1 MRRKLIAG
9 NWKMHGR
16 LEQVRVLVEAAR
28 VAAGHHPGVDVLVCP
43 PFPYLLPA
51 AAAAAGSGLQV
62 GAQDC
67 ADSDAGACTG
77 GVSAPMVAD
86 CGASHCLVGHSERR
100 QLFGDSDD
108 MVRAK
113 YLRVLA
119 AGLVP
124 VLCVG
129 ETLAQRDA
137 GQTRDVV
144 LSQLRAV
151 LADGAPGLDRLV
163 IAYEPVWAIGTGRT
177 ATALQAQEVHHWI
190 RSHVQQLD
198 ARISGSVRILYGGS
212 VKAANAAELLRQPD
226 VDGALVGGA
235 SLDPR
240 EFAAIV
246 AAAA

>member
-16 LEQVRVLVEAAR
+16 LAQVHEW
-28 VAAGHHPGVDVLVCP
+28 VAASRAAAIAHPGVDVLVCP

-51 AAAAAGSGLQV
+51 IEGAAGSPLKV

-67 ADSDAGACTG
+67 AGAEAGAYTG
-77 GVSAPMVAD
+77 AVAAPMLAD
-86 CGASHCLVGHSERR
+86 CGAGHCLVGHSERR
-100 QLFGDSDD
+100 QLFGDTDA
-108 MVRAK
+108 VVAAKVQRAQ
-113 YLRVLA
+113 A

-129 ETLAQRDA
+129 ETLVERDA
-137 GQTRDVV
+137 GRTREVV
-144 LSQLRAV
+144 LAQLDAVFALGAAV
-151 LADGAPGLDRLV
+151 LERLV

-177 ATALQAQEVHHWI
+177 ASASQAQEVHGWI
-190 RSHVQQLD
+190 RSHVQGLD
-198 ARISGSVRILYGGS
+198 AKISGSVRILYGGS

-226 VDGALVGGA
+226 IDGALVGGA